1 MWPLSYPTRRACR
14 YAACVSG
21 VLHTWDFA
29 LYLAGND
36 SYRDNILP
44 SGLPTGAPEE
54 ALDCAGDLYLNP
66 RGALTRSSSGTS

>member
-36 SYRDNILP
+36 SHRDNILP
-44 SGLPTGAPEE
+44 SGLPTGALEE
-54 ALDCAGDLYLNP
+54 ASAAWATSISTRAG
-66 RGALTRSSSGTS
+66 R